1 MNHDIIHVAKLSKG
15 RDTCMLFLRKMG
27 SETYQWFEDHEPT
40 KVKGI
45 TPEEAIRLA
54 KRHFSFDSLN
64 FLNCGKR
71 FTLPE
76 RDEHGSN
83 ALFHQMAASYSSFN
97 GIYYDEELGHSCQ
110 VKEASQEAL
119 DLLAQLNTWKTTL
132 Q

>member
-1 MNHDIIHVAKLSKG
+1 MSHEIIHVAKITKG
-15 RDTCMLFLRKMG
+15 RDTQTLFLKKTG
-27 SETYQWFEDHEPT
+27 PETYQWFQEQEST
-40 KVKGI
+40 EVKGI

-54 KRHFSFDSLN
+54 KRHWSFDPLR

-76 RDEHGSN
+76 RDEHGGN
-83 ALFHQMAASYSSFN
+83 ALFHQMAASYRTFN

-119 DLLAQLNTWKTTL
+119 ELFAKLENPK
-132 Q
+132 